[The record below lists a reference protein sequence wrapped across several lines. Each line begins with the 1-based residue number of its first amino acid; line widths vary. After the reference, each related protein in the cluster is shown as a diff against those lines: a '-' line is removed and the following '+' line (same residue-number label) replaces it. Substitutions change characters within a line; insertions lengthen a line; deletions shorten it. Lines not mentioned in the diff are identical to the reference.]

1 MMNWQSLPPLSALR
15 AFAAYAETGSV
26 TRAGAALNVSHA
38 AISQQMRALETRLGI
53 ALLDRSG
60 RALALTA
67 EGRQLAEALSFGFSR
82 IAQVI
87 ESLTGADADRPLH
100 VATTPSFAANWLMPR
115 LATFRAA
122 HPEIDI
128 MINPSPALTDPSPG
142 AIDIALRYGDG
153 HWPGLDVEMLM
164 VSPIVVVAAPALIGD
179 LQPEQPEDLLD
190 FPWIQELGT
199 SESSLWLAGRGVV
212 GFRKLGV
219 IHVPGNLMLDGAR
232 SGQGIVISTRV
243 SVEEDLRSGRLR
255 LLFEERE
262 QDGYHM
268 VTAPGVMRPPLRH
281 FVGWLR
287 RTAREEVQAK
297 KAP

>member
-1 MMNWQSLPPLSALR
+1 MTNWLSLPPLSALR

-38 AISQQMRALETRLGI
+38 AISQQLRSLETHLGL
-53 ALLDRSG
+53 ALLDRSA
-60 RALALTA
+60 RALSLTP
-67 EGRQLAEALSFGFSR
+67 EGVQLAEALTSSFAR

-87 ESLTGADADRPLH
+87 DALTGADADRPLH
-100 VATTPSFAANWLMPR
+100 VATTPSFASNWLMPR
-115 LATFRAA
+115 LASFRAA

-142 AIDIALRYGDG
+142 AIDVALRYGNG
-153 HWPGLDVEMLM
+153 HWPGLDAELLVL
-164 VSPIVVVAAPALIGD
+164 SSITVVAAPSLIGD
-179 LQPEQPEDLLD
+179 LQPKSAEDLVN

-199 SESSLWLAGRGVV
+199 SESSLWLAGRGVT
-212 GFRKLGV
+212 GLRKLGL

-232 SGQGIVISTRV
+232 SGQGIAVSTRV

-255 LLFEERE
+255 LLFEDRHG
-262 QDGYHM
+262 DGYHI

-281 FVGWLR
+281 FIAWLR
-287 RTAREEVQAK
+287 REVRN
-297 KAP
+297 